1 MARGDVLRV
10 RLPDQGGHEQLGE
23 RPAVAVPTDQHGA
36 ALSTIMI
43 VPFTSRP
50 AAGRLPFTLRVQ
62 PSAQN
67 GLKTASVLLI
77 SQLRAI
83 DRSRIIETIGRLEA
97 SYLADLDRLLKELLD
112 LA

>member
-1 MARGDVLRV
+1 MWVRV

-23 RPAVAVPTDQHGA
+23 RPAVAVQTEEGIIG
-36 ALSTIMI
+36 LSTMMI

-50 AAGRLPFTLRVQ
+50 SAAELPFTLRVQ

-67 GLKTASVLLI
+67 GLTTASVLLV

-83 DRSRIIETIGRLEA
+83 DRSRIVETIGRLED
-97 SYLADLDRLLKELLD
+97 SYLAELNRLLKQLLD
-112 LA
+112 LT